1 MESILSNM
9 PVLAGTVVNKMD
21 SWDHLILII
30 LAAIA
35 AFIPRYLPM
44 LFFSKREIPAWFNEW
59 MKYMPVSLFTA
70 LVVKGIF
77 ITTAGYHFVPFGHVN
92 QIIAAVIVIII
103 TYMTRSMALSV
114 ISGLVAVFV
123 ITVFL

>member
-1 MESILSNM
+1 MENILSNM

-21 SWDHLILII
+21 SWDHFILII

-44 LFFSKREIPAWFNEW
+44 LFFSTRQIPEWFNEW
-59 MKYMPVSLFTA
+59 MKYVPVSLFTA

-77 ITTAGYHFVPFGHVN
+77 ITTAGYHFVPLGHVN
-92 QIIAAVIVIII
+92 QIIAALIVIII